1 MQLRA
6 MPGIGKHMFERELHS
21 RLSALT
27 FRGLKANADFYD
39 HFSIPVIS
47 TGRSF
52 AYYRKIFF
60 DNCSRREVLGRL
72 EGKRV
77 VDVGC
82 GLTPYVSD
90 SMFQACQK
98 QGIDFFGVDPK
109 FAEGFSLSPM
119 DVAKIRAVGGRGKI
133 CRQAPGLEKCF
144 GTFADDLPFDDG
156 SIDLILSNFLLYA
169 WIQDEE
175 ILENIYREFYR
186 VLNNGGEV
194 RIYPAPQLDV
204 DKIRYAGLREVMNQ
218 FEIRQR
224 FSARW
229 LNLAMY
235 PPAYTTTMRK
245 K

>member
-1 MQLRA
+1 MVLKA
-6 MPGIGKHMFERELHS
+6 MHS

-27 FRGLKANADFYD
+27 LRGLKANAGFYQF
-39 HFSIPVIS
+39 FSLPVIS

-52 AYYRKIFF
+52 SYYRKVFF
-60 DNCSRREVLGRL
+60 GNSSQREVLSAL

-90 SMFQACQK
+90 SMFQICRE
-98 QGIDFFGVDPK
+98 QGIEFFGVDPK
-109 FAEGFSLSPM
+109 FADGFSLSPL
-119 DVAKIRAVGGRGKI
+119 DSAGIRLVGGRGRI
-133 CRQAPGLEKCF
+133 SLNAPGLENCI
-144 GTFADDLPFDDG
+144 GATADDLPFDDG
-156 SIDLILSNFLLYA
+156 SVDMILSNFLLYA

-175 ILENIYREFYR
+175 VLENIYREFYR
-186 VLNNGGEV
+186 VLNNDGEV

-235 PPAYTTTMRK
+235 PPAYTMTMRK

>member
-1 MQLRA
+1 
-6 MPGIGKHMFERELHS
+6 MFERGLQS
-21 RLSALT
+21 TLSALT
-27 FRGLKANADFYD
+27 FHGMKVNADLYEY
-39 HFSIPVIS
+39 FSLPVIS

-60 DNCSRREVLGRL
+60 GNRSQGEVLRTL

-90 SMFQACQK
+90 SMFQICRK

-109 FAEGFSLSPM
+109 FADGFRLRPL

-133 CRQAPGLEKCF
+133 SPRAPGLEKCV
-144 GTFADDLPFDDG
+144 GAHADELPFDDG

-169 WIQDEE
+169 WIQDES
-175 ILENIYREFYR
+175 ILENIYREFHR
-186 VLNNGGEV
+186 VLNVGGEV
-194 RIYPAPQLDV
+194 RIYPAPELEV
-204 DKIRYAGLREVMNQ
+204 NRTRHAGLREVMEK
-218 FEIRQR
+218 FEITQR
-224 FSARW
+224 FTARW
-229 LNLAMY
+229 LNLAQY
-235 PPAYTTTMRK
+235 PPAYMMTMRK

>member
-1 MQLRA
+1 
-6 MPGIGKHMFERELHS
+6 MFERRLQS
-21 RLSALT
+21 TLSALT
-27 FRGLKANADFYD
+27 FHGMKANARLYEY
-39 HFSIPVIS
+39 FSLPVIS

-60 DNCSRREVLGRL
+60 GNRSQREVLKTL

-90 SMFQACQK
+90 SMFQICRK

-109 FAEGFSLSPM
+109 FADGFRLRRL

-133 CRQAPGLEKCF
+133 SPQAPGLEKCI
-144 GTFADDLPFDDG
+144 GAHADDLPFEDG

-169 WIQDEE
+169 WIQDET
-175 ILENIYREFYR
+175 ILENVYREFHR
-186 VLNNGGEV
+186 VLNDGGEV
-194 RIYPAPQLDV
+194 RIYPVPDLDT
-204 DKIRYAGLREVMNQ
+204 DKTRNSGLREVMEK
-218 FEIRQR
+218 FDITQR

-229 LNLAMY
+229 LNLAKY
-235 PPAYTTTMRK
+235 PPAYMMTMK
-245 K
+245 KAE